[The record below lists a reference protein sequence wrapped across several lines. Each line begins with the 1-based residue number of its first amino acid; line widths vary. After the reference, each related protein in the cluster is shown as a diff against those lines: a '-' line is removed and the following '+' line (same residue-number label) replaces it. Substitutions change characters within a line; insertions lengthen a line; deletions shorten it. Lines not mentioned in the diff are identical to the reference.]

1 MAGWSLRG
9 QRPGF
14 VPETRDL
21 GCDVLL
27 GVGEVCRPTSQRCEE
42 AAPAGR
48 RKPAPNTDRG
58 GASARYPEMRSD
70 RTVSIGD
77 MSPMEVIHRHQ
88 NQS

>member
-48 RKPAPNTDRG
+48 QKPGLKQMVEEQALD
-58 GASARYPEMRSD
+58 
-70 RTVSIGD
+70 I
-77 MSPMEVIHRHQ
+77 Q
-88 NQS
+88 K